1 MSDFLIS
8 LWESVFTP
16 GPTPTLLRA
25 TNATFSSLQVL
36 LFVLLLSTHSYH
48 FLILSILSGGLWWAI
63 NWFSAEVLAAKEQEA
78 KDSATGKEIRS
89 NNSPGDARRGLSR
102 KSPEQGGSDTETEQ
116 DDIPRPVGA
125 TGAHPAG
132 SRSERH
138 RLSSAPAP
146 PPTPAQQTVPQPK
159 HSPSSLL
166 EPRAPSSLGNSDLLK
181 RKKSVGESSGY
192 VSTDSEWEKVS
203 ENEGS

>member
-78 KDSATGKEIRS
+78 KNSAASKDIRS
-89 NNSPGDARRGLSR
+89 GKSPGDESRSLSR
-102 KSPEQGGSDTETEQ
+102 KSAEQGGSDTETEQ
-116 DDIPRPVGA
+116 DDSPRPVEA
-125 TGAHPAG
+125 TGTHAAV
-132 SRSERH
+132 SKAER
-138 RLSSAPAP
+138 RKPPLAPA
-146 PPTPAQQTVPQPK
+146 QSVPQQAY
-159 HSPSSLL
+159 SASSSSL
-166 EPRAPSSLGNSDLLK
+166 EPKVPGFLGDSDLLK
-181 RKKSVGESSGY
+181 RRKSLGESSGY